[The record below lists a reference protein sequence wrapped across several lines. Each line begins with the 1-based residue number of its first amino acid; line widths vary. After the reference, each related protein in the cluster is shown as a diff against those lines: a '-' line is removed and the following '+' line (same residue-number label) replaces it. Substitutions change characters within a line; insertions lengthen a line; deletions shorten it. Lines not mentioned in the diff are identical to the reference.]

1 MRKAVRDGDDK
12 ILQAHLPV
20 NIDISS
26 VKNILSTKTPI
37 PEMILR
43 MVDEILNEVY
53 TEKQRGWACSQI
65 DDPDELTKKQAKEMC
80 SSKGLKEDEL
90 DEMHAG
96 TFELPGREKDKTTPG
111 DIKAAIDARMR
122 ANLHRAEKEQEE
134 KNRLTIKFNKRALEE
149 DELEEISSS
158 GGGAAMGSSRG
169 AAGPYSLPLG
179 AKPSFFKDEHPKVDG
194 TMPGIKLIY
203 KRRDTGN

>member
-1 MRKAVRDGDDK
+1 MDYTTTTTTANNSD
-12 ILQAHLPV
+12 
-20 NIDISS
+20 N
-26 VKNILSTKTPI
+26 KNK
-37 PEMILR
+37 
-43 MVDEILNEVY
+43 NNN
-53 TEKQRGWACSQI
+53 
-65 DDPDELTKKQAKEMC
+65 KKK
-80 SSKGLKEDEL
+80 
-90 DEMHAG
+90 
-96 TFELPGREKDKTTPG
+96 
-111 DIKAAIDARMR
+111 
-122 ANLHRAEKEQEE
+122 N